1 MTPTFDKVHNKFKF
15 NGLHFDRDAL
25 KEVAYSFIK
34 EGEPFEK
41 EMGDFLLEWTN
52 DRPLV
57 EVRTSGSTG
66 APKIVSIKKEAMV
79 ASAIATGNFF
89 NLEPGDT
96 CLHCLPTHFIA
107 GKMMLVRAMILGLEL
122 TTVEP
127 LSQPNFDVD
136 KTFDFCA
143 MVPLQLENSLNATKN
158 IKKLIVGGAAVPK
171 SLVTA
176 VQKLKTEVYETYGM
190 TETITHI
197 AAKRL
202 NGKNKSKYFTTLPGV
217 LVTQDER
224 NCLVIKAPYLSSEPV
239 ITNDIVEL
247 ISEHEFKWLGRAD
260 FVINVGGVKVH
271 PEEIESKLRDHFQS
285 RIIITSEHDSKLGE
299 HVVMIVESEPFE
311 ISKEIFNDLEKFEVP
326 KNVYFIPKFVE
337 KTPGKIQILETLNK
351 AKSSL

>member
-1 MTPTFDKVHNKFKF
+1 MTPTFDKIHNKFKF
-15 NGLHFDRDAL
+15 NGLYFDREAL
-25 KEVAYSFIK
+25 KEVAYSLIK
-34 EGEPFEK
+34 EGELYEK

-52 DRPLV
+52 DRPIV

-66 APKIVSIKKEAMV
+66 APKMVIIKKEAMV

-89 NLEPGDT
+89 SLEPGDT

-107 GKMMLVRAMILGLEL
+107 GKMMLVRAMILGLEV

-127 LSQPNFDVD
+127 LSRPVYDTN

-143 MVPLQLENSLNATKN
+143 MVPLQLENTINFTKN

-171 SLVTA
+171 SLISA

-202 NGKNKSKYFTTLPGV
+202 NGKQKSKYFTTLPGV

-224 NCLVIKAPYLSSEPV
+224 DCLVIKAPYLSSEPLV
-239 ITNDIVEL
+239 TNDIVEL
-247 ISEHEFKWLGRAD
+247 VSEHEFRWLGRAD
-260 FVINVGGVKVH
+260 HVINVGGLKVQ
-271 PEEIESKLRDHFQS
+271 PEQVEAKLRDKFQN
-285 RIIITSEHDSKLGE
+285 RILITSAHDSKLGE
-299 HVVMIVESEPFE
+299 HVVMIVESDPFE
-311 ISKEIFNDLEKFEVP
+311 ISKEIFSDLEKFEVP
-326 KNVYFIPKFVE
+326 KTVYFIPKFIE

-351 AKSSL
+351 AKMS

>member
-1 MTPTFDKVHNKFKF
+1 MIPTFDKIHNKFKL
-15 NGLHFDRDAL
+15 NGLHFDRDSL

-34 EGEPFEK
+34 EGQLFEK

-52 DRPLV
+52 ERAVV

-66 APKIVSIKKEAMV
+66 APKIVIIKKDAMV
-79 ASAIATGNFF
+79 ASAISTGNFF
-89 NLEPGDT
+89 SLEPGDT

-107 GKMMLVRAMILGLEL
+107 GKMMLVRAMILGLEV

-127 LSQPNFDVD
+127 LSRPIFDID

-143 MVPLQLENSLNATKN
+143 MVPLQLENTINATNN

-202 NGKNKSKYFTTLPGV
+202 NGKTKSKYFTTLPGV
-217 LVTQDER
+217 LLTQDER

-260 FVINVGGVKVH
+260 FVINVGGLKVH

-311 ISKEIFNDLEKFEVP
+311 ISKSVFEDLEKFEVP
-326 KNVYFIPKFVE
+326 KSIYFISKFVE

-351 AKSSL
+351 AKLS

>member
-66 APKIVSIKKEAMV
+66 APKIVNVKKEAMV

-89 NLEPGDT
+89 NLEPGHT

-127 LSQPNFDVD
+127 LSHPVFDVD

-271 PEEIESKLRDHFQS
+271 PEEIESKLRDYFQS

-299 HVVMIVESEPFE
+299 HAVLIVESEPFE
-311 ISKEIFNDLEKFEVP
+311 ISKDIFNHLEKFEVP

-337 KTPGKIQILETLNK
+337 KIPGKIQILETLNK
-351 AKSSL
+351 AKVSL